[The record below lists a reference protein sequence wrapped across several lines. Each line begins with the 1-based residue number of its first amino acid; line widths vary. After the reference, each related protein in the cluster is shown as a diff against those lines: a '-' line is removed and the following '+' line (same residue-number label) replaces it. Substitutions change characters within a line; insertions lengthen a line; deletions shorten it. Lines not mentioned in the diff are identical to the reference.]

1 MQPPIVSELGN
12 SFTFHW
18 VEQHIWIR
26 VERVYQHRRG
36 EISGEITIRSTMTE
50 PSSLLHHSMVANL
63 LGIRSRSP
71 IAKDCH
77 EKYPLI
83 DQVQWLSLIETT
95 LEHVITKAREGDPPE
110 YIVDV
115 ELVDEDEYL
124 HYPLLHEGHITVLFG
139 LGGTLKSTL
148 SAYLANQ
155 VALGTNGNGANVCI
169 LDWESSKSD
178 WAKRLKEVAIGMGDV
193 NPAPNITYRRM
204 FQPIADD
211 IESVYRIGA
220 ERDIGF
226 WILDS
231 AMWACGGRPEE
242 AEYAMT
248 MFRAIRSLGGT
259 TLIIAHQNGEE
270 TTKRPY
276 GNVMWV
282 NAPRS
287 VVQARKSELTVQD
300 NKAVVGLVQR
310 KVNYGHPFKPMG
322 FEATF
327 FKQDDHKHTDGDYV
341 SIASANPLDDE
352 DLAGSANLTQRISH
366 ALSRGRMTKKTL
378 YEQLS
383 IASDKEKSAST
394 IIDRMTRANKLE
406 RFGEEYALAAGTYSR
421 TQE

>member
-18 VEQHIWIR
+18 VEQNIWIR

-36 EISGEITIRSTMTE
+36 EISAEVTIRSTMTA
-50 PSSLLHHSMVANL
+50 PAPLLHHSMLSNL
-63 LGIRSRSP
+63 LGIRSRTP
-71 IAKDCH
+71 IAKDCNT
-77 EKYPLI
+77 KYPLI
-83 DQVQWLSLIETT
+83 DEAQWLSLIEATF
-95 LEHVITKAREGDPPE
+95 ENVITKAREGEPPE
-110 YIVDV
+110 YLVDV
-115 ELVDEDEYL
+115 ELPDEDEYL

-155 VALGTNGNGANVCI
+155 VALGTHGKGENVCI
-169 LDWESSKSD
+169 LDWESSRLD
-178 WAKRLKEVAIGMGDV
+178 WSRRLKEVAVGMGDV

-204 FQPIADD
+204 SQPIADD

-220 ERDIGF
+220 ERNIGF

-259 TLIIAHQNGEE
+259 TLIIAHQNADEN
-270 TTKRPY
+270 TKRPY

-287 VVQARKSELTVQD
+287 VVQARKSELTVQE
-300 NKAVVGLVQR
+300 NKAVVGLTQR
-310 KVNYGHPFKPMG
+310 KVNYGSSFRPIG
-322 FEATF
+322 FEATYY
-327 FKQDDHKHTDGDYV
+327 KQDEHRHTDGDYV
-341 SIASANPLDDE
+341 SIASANPLDDD
-352 DLAGSANLTQRISH
+352 DLAVNAGLTQRINH
-366 ALSRGRMTKKTL
+366 LLARGRMSKPDIF
-378 YEQLS
+378 EALS
-383 IASDKEKSAST
+383 IQPSKEKSAST
-394 IIDRMTRANKLE
+394 IIDRMARENKLE
-406 RFGEEYALAAGTYSR
+406 RLGNDYGLPAGTFNR
-421 TQE
+421 THE